1 MVSANGRIIMQTPT
15 EAELR
20 ADQLW
25 KDWAD
30 AEEPKEQGR
39 LGRAI
44 DAKYGEGILADLI
57 NGELDHS
64 CSE

>member
-1 MVSANGRIIMQTPT
+1 MQTPT